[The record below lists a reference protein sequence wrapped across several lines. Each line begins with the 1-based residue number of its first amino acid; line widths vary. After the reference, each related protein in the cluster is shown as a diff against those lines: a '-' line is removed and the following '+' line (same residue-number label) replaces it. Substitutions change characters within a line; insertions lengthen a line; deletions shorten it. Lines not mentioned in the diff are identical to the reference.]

1 MFLRVKTQK
10 YLLFLCTA
18 FVLATTGLA
27 LALCTDYYRPA
38 PLMDYVSQEKGTY
51 DISSGNL
58 VEQDCRGCHGE
69 STADRHHGTPMVVL
83 EHQCLTCHPQCT
95 IGTPDCENGATMHR
109 NCLTSGCHDTNDN
122 GGHHTIDLKSA
133 NACTTCHNPNLV
145 GEISPVIDFDTY
157 PSQVDFFPTP
167 FSCENCHWKQTITAK
182 HYLNDGNSDPD
193 NPGHPS
199 TYNHYDQWGNFIGF
213 HEYPKPINGNL
224 DTHHI
229 GFECSACHLGDPNNL
244 PCDDPIL
251 IRYCERCH
259 SIASLH
265 SIGAHMAA
273 SDGWEAVADPD
284 GEPSLYRTF
293 ASNEK
298 CMACHGGAVQD
309 YTGGLLNKPAIDM
322 ALGSIQPLAGSLGT
336 IITLKGQNFANQHTI
351 DRSVELRPTDSS
363 EPWKS
368 VPIVSW
374 TDTMIEWDFPCL
386 AFTPGNYDVTVK
398 TEAGRSNKRVF
409 TVKDYPCIVFYLL
422 TSSGPYGTWINI
434 SGCCLSI
441 GNAVFTD
448 GYHGVKGVLTFT
460 NASGTWIATK
470 FMDCGSYCIK
480 VRFQDFYQDK
490 NGNYVQD
497 LDEPFSSPIEFL
509 TGNYEVRNKVIYFGD
524 EDGSGNL
531 SPGDTIFNTYE
542 SSPLIFTLTDW
553 PIIYRLS
560 PAECAPGNMIKIIGY
575 NFGTIQGD
583 SIVHIGDKVF
593 DSTKPRIKLWSNTTI
608 KIRIPN
614 YSCEWFHMDDYKTPK
629 VWVTVNSIDS
639 NKKRLKVLKPSIC
652 SSHSSCTSCH

>member
-95 IGTPDCENGATMHR
+95 IGEPECVNGISLHR

-122 GGHHTIDLKSA
+122 GGHHVIELTSTDV
-133 NACTTCHNPNLV
+133 CTTCHNPNLV
-145 GEISPVIDFDTY
+145 GELSPLMDFNTY
-157 PSQVDFFPTP
+157 PAQVDFLPTP
-167 FSCENCHWKQTITAK
+167 FSCENCHWGQAITPK
-182 HYLNDGNSDPD
+182 HYLNDGYSDPN

-213 HEYPKPINGNL
+213 YEYPQPVNNNMY
-224 DTHHI
+224 THHM
-229 GFECSACHLGDPNNL
+229 GFECVTCHLGDPNNL
-244 PCDDPIL
+244 SCNDPIL

-265 SIGAHMAA
+265 SIDAHMLE
-273 SDGWEAVADPD
+273 SSGWEAVADPD

-293 ASNEK
+293 AANEK
-298 CMACHGGAVQD
+298 CLACHGGAVQD
-309 YTGGLLNKPAIDM
+309 YTGELLNKPAIDIGSVGVQPK
-322 ALGSIQPLAGSLGT
+322 AGSIGT
-336 IITLKGQNFANQHTI
+336 LVTLHGENFSDRHTI
-351 DRSVELRPTDSS
+351 DRAVELRRTGSS
-363 EPWKS
+363 DPWIS
-368 VPIVSW
+368 MPIYAW
-374 TDTMIEWDFPCL
+374 TDTKIEWILHCSDL
-386 AFTPGNYDVTVK
+386 SHGNYNPGNYDVTVK
-398 TEAGRSNKRVF
+398 TDSGRSNKRVF
-409 TVKDYPCIVFYLL
+409 TVLDGEWIFLL
-422 TSSGPYGTWINI
+422 PTIGPYGTWIEVYG
-434 SGCCLSI
+434 SCLSL
-441 GNAVFTD
+441 GNTVFED
-448 GYHGVKGVLTFT
+448 GYDGVKGLLTFT

-470 FMDCGSYCIK
+470 FMDCGSNCVK
-480 VRFQDFYQDK
+480 VRFQDLYQDS
-490 NGNYVQD
+490 NGNYAQEI
-497 LDEPFSSPIEFL
+497 DEPFSSPTEFP

-524 EDGSGNL
+524 EDGSGNFSL
-531 SPGDTIFNTYE
+531 GDTIFNTYE
-542 SSPLIFTLTDW
+542 SDPLSFTLTDS

-575 NFGTIQGD
+575 NFGNTQGD

-593 DSTKPRIKLWSNTTI
+593 DSSKPRIKLWSNTTI

-614 YSCEWFHMDDYKTPK
+614 YKCEWFHAADYKTPR
-629 VWVTVNSIDS
+629 VWVTVKGIDS
-639 NKKRLKVLKPSIC
+639 NKKRIKVL
-652 SSHSSCTSCH
+652 